1 MNNNEEILDS
11 KIDDLY
17 MVFVINNQKYA
28 LSSKYITEIIEIL
41 PITKVPFLPEYMKG
55 IINLR
60 STIIPVMDA
69 RMRFGMEPIEYSERT
84 CIIIIENEANKI
96 GLIVDAVNEVL
107 TIPPK
112 QIMESTKEKNDL
124 KVMSEKL
131 EVINEQLAMKQ
142 KQKRKMLVN
151 TLIVADVCLIILF
164 ILLAILG
171 SPYQSWD
178 YSDPEWSVI
187 GTLRH
192 SFEWVYFKVAPLM
205 VFVIT
210 AILGIIFVKRNK

>member
-41 PITKVPFLPEYMKG
+41 LITKVPFLPEYMKG

-124 KVMSEKL
+124 KESFVNGISQINNDIQLILDCDSLVNIVGDMSNE
-131 EVINEQLAMKQ
+131 INE
-142 KQKRKMLVN
+142 
-151 TLIVADVCLIILF
+151 
-164 ILLAILG
+164 
-171 SPYQSWD
+171 
-178 YSDPEWSVI
+178 
-187 GTLRH
+187 
-192 SFEWVYFKVAPLM
+192 
-205 VFVIT
+205 
-210 AILGIIFVKRNK
+210 

>member
-1 MNNNEEILDS
+1 MKNLLEEVYQFMNNNEEILDS

-107 TIPPK
+107 TIQPK

-124 KVMSEKL
+124 KESFVNGISQINNDIQLILDCDSLVNIVGDMSNE
-131 EVINEQLAMKQ
+131 INE
-142 KQKRKMLVN
+142 
-151 TLIVADVCLIILF
+151 
-164 ILLAILG
+164 
-171 SPYQSWD
+171 
-178 YSDPEWSVI
+178 
-187 GTLRH
+187 
-192 SFEWVYFKVAPLM
+192 
-205 VFVIT
+205 
-210 AILGIIFVKRNK
+210 

>member
-1 MNNNEEILDS
+1 MNNNEDILDS

-124 KVMSEKL
+124 KESFVNGISQINNDIQLILDCDSLVNIVGDMSNE
-131 EVINEQLAMKQ
+131 INE
-142 KQKRKMLVN
+142 
-151 TLIVADVCLIILF
+151 
-164 ILLAILG
+164 
-171 SPYQSWD
+171 
-178 YSDPEWSVI
+178 
-187 GTLRH
+187 
-192 SFEWVYFKVAPLM
+192 
-205 VFVIT
+205 
-210 AILGIIFVKRNK
+210 

>member
-11 KIDDLY
+11 KDDDLY

-124 KVMSEKL
+124 KESFVNGISQINNDIQLILDCDSLVNIVGDMSNE
-131 EVINEQLAMKQ
+131 INE
-142 KQKRKMLVN
+142 
-151 TLIVADVCLIILF
+151 
-164 ILLAILG
+164 
-171 SPYQSWD
+171 
-178 YSDPEWSVI
+178 
-187 GTLRH
+187 
-192 SFEWVYFKVAPLM
+192 
-205 VFVIT
+205 
-210 AILGIIFVKRNK
+210 

>member
-69 RMRFGMEPIEYSERT
+69 RMRFGMEPIEYSERP

-124 KVMSEKL
+124 KESFVNGISQINNDIQLILDCDSLVNIVGDMSNE
-131 EVINEQLAMKQ
+131 INE
-142 KQKRKMLVN
+142 
-151 TLIVADVCLIILF
+151 
-164 ILLAILG
+164 
-171 SPYQSWD
+171 
-178 YSDPEWSVI
+178 
-187 GTLRH
+187 
-192 SFEWVYFKVAPLM
+192 
-205 VFVIT
+205 
-210 AILGIIFVKRNK
+210 

>member
-41 PITKVPFLPEYMKG
+41 PITKVPFLPEYIKG

-124 KVMSEKL
+124 KSLNPNLLTTIASLVS
-131 EVINEQLAMKQ
+131 IN
-142 KQKRKMLVN
+142 VF
-151 TLIVADVCLIILF
+151 LF
-164 ILLAILG
+164 SRFI
-171 SPYQSWD
+171 P
-178 YSDPEWSVI
+178 
-187 GTLRH
+187 
-192 SFEWVYFKVAPLM
+192 
-205 VFVIT
+205 
-210 AILGIIFVKRNK
+210 

>member
-17 MVFVINNQKYA
+17 MIFVINNQKYA

-107 TIPPK
+107 TIQPK

-124 KVMSEKL
+124 KESFVNGISQINNDIQLILDCDSLVNIVGDMSNE
-131 EVINEQLAMKQ
+131 INE
-142 KQKRKMLVN
+142 
-151 TLIVADVCLIILF
+151 
-164 ILLAILG
+164 
-171 SPYQSWD
+171 
-178 YSDPEWSVI
+178 
-187 GTLRH
+187 
-192 SFEWVYFKVAPLM
+192 
-205 VFVIT
+205 
-210 AILGIIFVKRNK
+210 

>member
-124 KVMSEKL
+124 KESF
-131 EVINEQLAMKQ
+131 
-142 KQKRKMLVN
+142 VN
-151 TLIVADVCLIILF
+151 
-164 ILLAILG
+164 
-171 SPYQSWD
+171 
-178 YSDPEWSVI
+178 
-187 GTLRH
+187 
-192 SFEWVYFKVAPLM
+192 
-205 VFVIT
+205 
-210 AILGIIFVKRNK
+210 

>member
-28 LSSKYITEIIEIL
+28 LSSKYITETIEIL

-124 KVMSEKL
+124 KESFVNGISQINNDIQLILDCDSLVNIVGDMSNE
-131 EVINEQLAMKQ
+131 INE
-142 KQKRKMLVN
+142 
-151 TLIVADVCLIILF
+151 
-164 ILLAILG
+164 
-171 SPYQSWD
+171 
-178 YSDPEWSVI
+178 
-187 GTLRH
+187 
-192 SFEWVYFKVAPLM
+192 
-205 VFVIT
+205 
-210 AILGIIFVKRNK
+210 

>member
-1 MNNNEEILDS
+1 M
-11 KIDDLY
+11 
-17 MVFVINNQKYA
+17 KYNKKV
-28 LSSKYITEIIEIL
+28 SIKIIEIL

-124 KVMSEKL
+124 KESFVNGISQINNDIQLILDCDSLVNIVGDMSNE
-131 EVINEQLAMKQ
+131 INE
-142 KQKRKMLVN
+142 
-151 TLIVADVCLIILF
+151 
-164 ILLAILG
+164 
-171 SPYQSWD
+171 
-178 YSDPEWSVI
+178 
-187 GTLRH
+187 
-192 SFEWVYFKVAPLM
+192 
-205 VFVIT
+205 
-210 AILGIIFVKRNK
+210 

>member
-60 STIIPVMDA
+60 STIIAVMDA

-124 KVMSEKL
+124 KESFVNGISQINNDIQLILDCDSLVNIVGDMSNE
-131 EVINEQLAMKQ
+131 INE
-142 KQKRKMLVN
+142 
-151 TLIVADVCLIILF
+151 
-164 ILLAILG
+164 
-171 SPYQSWD
+171 
-178 YSDPEWSVI
+178 
-187 GTLRH
+187 
-192 SFEWVYFKVAPLM
+192 
-205 VFVIT
+205 
-210 AILGIIFVKRNK
+210 

>member
-41 PITKVPFLPEYMKG
+41 TITKVPFLPEYMKG

-124 KVMSEKL
+124 KESFVNGISQINNDIQLILDCDSLVNIVGDMSNE
-131 EVINEQLAMKQ
+131 INE
-142 KQKRKMLVN
+142 
-151 TLIVADVCLIILF
+151 
-164 ILLAILG
+164 
-171 SPYQSWD
+171 
-178 YSDPEWSVI
+178 
-187 GTLRH
+187 
-192 SFEWVYFKVAPLM
+192 
-205 VFVIT
+205 
-210 AILGIIFVKRNK
+210 

>member
-11 KIDDLY
+11 TIDDLY

-124 KVMSEKL
+124 KESFVNGISQINNDIQLILDCDSLVNIVGDMSNE
-131 EVINEQLAMKQ
+131 INE
-142 KQKRKMLVN
+142 
-151 TLIVADVCLIILF
+151 
-164 ILLAILG
+164 
-171 SPYQSWD
+171 
-178 YSDPEWSVI
+178 
-187 GTLRH
+187 
-192 SFEWVYFKVAPLM
+192 
-205 VFVIT
+205 
-210 AILGIIFVKRNK
+210 

>member
-96 GLIVDAVNEVL
+96 GLIDDAVNEVL

-124 KVMSEKL
+124 KESFVNGISQINNDIQLILDCDSLVNIVGDMSNE
-131 EVINEQLAMKQ
+131 INE
-142 KQKRKMLVN
+142 
-151 TLIVADVCLIILF
+151 
-164 ILLAILG
+164 
-171 SPYQSWD
+171 
-178 YSDPEWSVI
+178 
-187 GTLRH
+187 
-192 SFEWVYFKVAPLM
+192 
-205 VFVIT
+205 
-210 AILGIIFVKRNK
+210 

>member
-1 MNNNEEILDS
+1 MI
-11 KIDDLY
+11 Y
-17 MVFVINNQKYA
+17 
-28 LSSKYITEIIEIL
+28 IL

-107 TIPPK
+107 KIPPK

-124 KVMSEKL
+124 KESFVNGISQINNDIQLILDCDSLVNIVGDMSNE
-131 EVINEQLAMKQ
+131 INE
-142 KQKRKMLVN
+142 
-151 TLIVADVCLIILF
+151 
-164 ILLAILG
+164 
-171 SPYQSWD
+171 
-178 YSDPEWSVI
+178 
-187 GTLRH
+187 
-192 SFEWVYFKVAPLM
+192 
-205 VFVIT
+205 
-210 AILGIIFVKRNK
+210 

>member
-55 IINLR
+55 IINFR

-124 KVMSEKL
+124 KESFVNGISQINNDIQLILDCDSLVNIVGDMSNE
-131 EVINEQLAMKQ
+131 INE
-142 KQKRKMLVN
+142 
-151 TLIVADVCLIILF
+151 
-164 ILLAILG
+164 
-171 SPYQSWD
+171 
-178 YSDPEWSVI
+178 
-187 GTLRH
+187 
-192 SFEWVYFKVAPLM
+192 
-205 VFVIT
+205 
-210 AILGIIFVKRNK
+210 

>member
-124 KVMSEKL
+124 KEIFVNGISQINNDIQLILDCDSLVNIVGDMNNE
-131 EVINEQLAMKQ
+131 INE
-142 KQKRKMLVN
+142 
-151 TLIVADVCLIILF
+151 
-164 ILLAILG
+164 
-171 SPYQSWD
+171 
-178 YSDPEWSVI
+178 
-187 GTLRH
+187 
-192 SFEWVYFKVAPLM
+192 
-205 VFVIT
+205 
-210 AILGIIFVKRNK
+210 

>member
-124 KVMSEKL
+124 KEIFVNGISQINNDIQLILDCDSLVNIVGDMSNE
-131 EVINEQLAMKQ
+131 INE
-142 KQKRKMLVN
+142 
-151 TLIVADVCLIILF
+151 
-164 ILLAILG
+164 
-171 SPYQSWD
+171 
-178 YSDPEWSVI
+178 
-187 GTLRH
+187 
-192 SFEWVYFKVAPLM
+192 
-205 VFVIT
+205 
-210 AILGIIFVKRNK
+210 

>member
-17 MVFVINNQKYA
+17 MIFVINNQKYA

-60 STIIPVMDA
+60 STIIPAMDA

-124 KVMSEKL
+124 KESFVNGISQINNDIQLILDCDSLVNIVGDMSNE
-131 EVINEQLAMKQ
+131 INE
-142 KQKRKMLVN
+142 
-151 TLIVADVCLIILF
+151 
-164 ILLAILG
+164 
-171 SPYQSWD
+171 
-178 YSDPEWSVI
+178 
-187 GTLRH
+187 
-192 SFEWVYFKVAPLM
+192 
-205 VFVIT
+205 
-210 AILGIIFVKRNK
+210 

>member
-60 STIIPVMDA
+60 STIIPAMDA

-124 KVMSEKL
+124 KESFVNGISQINNDIQLILDCDSLVNIVGDMSNE
-131 EVINEQLAMKQ
+131 INE
-142 KQKRKMLVN
+142 
-151 TLIVADVCLIILF
+151 
-164 ILLAILG
+164 
-171 SPYQSWD
+171 
-178 YSDPEWSVI
+178 
-187 GTLRH
+187 
-192 SFEWVYFKVAPLM
+192 
-205 VFVIT
+205 
-210 AILGIIFVKRNK
+210 

>member
-60 STIIPVMDA
+60 RTIIPVMDA

-124 KVMSEKL
+124 KESFVNGISQINNDIQLILDCDSLVNIVGDMSNE
-131 EVINEQLAMKQ
+131 INE
-142 KQKRKMLVN
+142 
-151 TLIVADVCLIILF
+151 
-164 ILLAILG
+164 
-171 SPYQSWD
+171 
-178 YSDPEWSVI
+178 
-187 GTLRH
+187 
-192 SFEWVYFKVAPLM
+192 
-205 VFVIT
+205 
-210 AILGIIFVKRNK
+210 

>member
-124 KVMSEKL
+124 KESFVNGIIHINNNIQLILDCDSLVNIVGDMSNE
-131 EVINEQLAMKQ
+131 INE
-142 KQKRKMLVN
+142 
-151 TLIVADVCLIILF
+151 
-164 ILLAILG
+164 
-171 SPYQSWD
+171 
-178 YSDPEWSVI
+178 
-187 GTLRH
+187 
-192 SFEWVYFKVAPLM
+192 
-205 VFVIT
+205 
-210 AILGIIFVKRNK
+210 

>member
-112 QIMESTKEKNDL
+112 QTMESTKEKNDL
-124 KVMSEKL
+124 KESFVNGISQINNDIQLILDCDSLVNIVGDMSNE
-131 EVINEQLAMKQ
+131 INE
-142 KQKRKMLVN
+142 
-151 TLIVADVCLIILF
+151 
-164 ILLAILG
+164 
-171 SPYQSWD
+171 
-178 YSDPEWSVI
+178 
-187 GTLRH
+187 
-192 SFEWVYFKVAPLM
+192 
-205 VFVIT
+205 
-210 AILGIIFVKRNK
+210 

>member
-84 CIIIIENEANKI
+84 CIIIRKREEYASRF
-96 GLIVDAVNEVL
+96 LF
-107 TIPPK
+107 
-112 QIMESTKEKNDL
+112 
-124 KVMSEKL
+124 L
-131 EVINEQLAMKQ
+131 E
-142 KQKRKMLVN
+142 KRK
-151 TLIVADVCLIILF
+151 TF
-164 ILLAILG
+164 
-171 SPYQSWD
+171 
-178 YSDPEWSVI
+178 
-187 GTLRH
+187 
-192 SFEWVYFKVAPLM
+192 FKK
-205 VFVIT
+205 IE
-210 AILGIIFVKRNK
+210 KRY

>member
-124 KVMSEKL
+124 KESFVNGISQ
-131 EVINEQLAMKQ
+131 INNDIQLILDCDS
-142 KQKRKMLVN
+142 LVE
-151 TLIVADVCLIILF
+151 I
-164 ILLAILG
+164 
-171 SPYQSWD
+171 
-178 YSDPEWSVI
+178 
-187 GTLRH
+187 
-192 SFEWVYFKVAPLM
+192 
-205 VFVIT
+205 
-210 AILGIIFVKRNK
+210 